1 MYLLTA
7 SITELGKDEAWFW
20 SSEPRLV
27 FYLVEEKKRIDLEKM
42 KAQGAYVAMCVWGK
56 NPDDLEEKKDG
67 EVLGIDKPV
76 SPDMLKGW
84 F

>member
-27 FYLVEEKKRIDLEKM
+27 FYLVEEKKKIDLEKM

-56 NPDDLEEKKDG
+56 NPDELDDDG
-67 EVLGIDKPV
+67 GEILGIDKPA
-76 SPDMLKGW
+76 SPEMLKGW
-84 F
+84 Y

>member
-27 FYLVEEKKRIDLEKM
+27 FYLVEEKKKIDLEKM
-42 KAQGAYVAMCVWGK
+42 KAQGAYIACCVWGK
-56 NPDDLEEKKDG
+56 NPDEIDTAQDS
-67 EVLGIDKPV
+67 EVLGVDKPV
-76 SPDMLKGW
+76 PVGMLKGW
-84 F
+84 Y